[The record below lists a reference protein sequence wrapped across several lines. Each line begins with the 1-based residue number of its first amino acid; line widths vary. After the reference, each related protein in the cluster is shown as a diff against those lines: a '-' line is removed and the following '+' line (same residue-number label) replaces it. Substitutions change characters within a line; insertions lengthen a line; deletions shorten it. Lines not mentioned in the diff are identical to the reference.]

1 VSARA
6 AYLETHVMSAEPMEL
21 VCLLYQHAIDAVR
34 DARGNL
40 ERGDIAGRGKAI
52 SKAIGILGELT
63 SSLNKEAGGTLCN
76 SLEQLY
82 SYMTLRLTEA
92 NIRKQ
97 DGPLAEV
104 QNLLATLSQA
114 WEETRK
120 RQTAPPAS
128 PAIPPA
134 AAWQNTSMEPVA
146 HGWNA

>member
-1 VSARA
+1 
-6 AYLETHVMSAEPMEL
+6 MSADPMEL
-21 VCLLYQHAIDAVR
+21 VCMLYQHAIDAVG
-34 DARGNL
+34 DARRNL

-63 SSLNKEAGGTLCN
+63 SSLNKEAGGALSS

-82 SYMTLRLTEA
+82 SYMTVRLTEA

-120 RQTAPPAS
+120 RQTAPPV
-128 PAIPPA
+128 PPA
-134 AAWQNTSMEPVA
+134 VPANPAWQNASMEPVA
-146 HGWNA
+146 HGWSA

>member
-1 VSARA
+1 
-6 AYLETHVMSAEPMEL
+6 M
-21 VCLLYQHAIDAVR
+21 LYQHATDAVG
-34 DARGNL
+34 DARRNL

-63 SSLNKEAGGTLCN
+63 SSLNKEAGGALSS

-82 SYMTLRLTEA
+82 SYMTVRLTEA

-104 QNLLATLSQA
+104 QNLLTTLSQA

-120 RQTAPPAS
+120 RQTAPPA
-128 PAIPPA
+128 PPA
-134 AAWQNTSMEPVA
+134 VPANPAWQNASMEPVA
-146 HGWNA
+146 HGWSA